1 MLINREASNIANL
14 IDTITDTH
22 HEYRHYIPLLRDP
35 HQRDELITYL
45 EQQPHQEAITTT
57 LRNQIMQFAISKS
70 IGLPIS
76 SITPQIIEDTMNVL

>member
-14 IDTITDTH
+14 IDTIADTH
-22 HEYRHYIPLLRDP
+22 HEYRHYIPLLKDP

-45 EQQPHQEAITTT
+45 EQQPHQETITTI

-70 IGLPIS
+70 TGLPIS